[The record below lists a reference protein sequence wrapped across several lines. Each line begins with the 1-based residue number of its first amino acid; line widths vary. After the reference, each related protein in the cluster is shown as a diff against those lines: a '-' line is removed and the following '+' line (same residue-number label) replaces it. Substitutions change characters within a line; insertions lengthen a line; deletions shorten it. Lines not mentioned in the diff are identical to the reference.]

1 MPVKSDA
8 LLVDAGT
15 RFRIFPHPRF
25 LKSFSQPETVCV
37 NAPSNIR
44 LQGPADDRL
53 FVVDAVN
60 KVPLVRQTSI
70 TSGIAGERANAV
82 LRRN

>member
-25 LKSFSQPETVCV
+25 PMSFSQPEAVWV
-37 NAPSNIR
+37 NAPSNIIQ
-44 LQGPADDRL
+44 QGPTDDRM
-53 FVVDAVN
+53 FIVDVVN
-60 KVPLVRQTSI
+60 EVPQVR
-70 TSGIAGERANAV
+70 
-82 LRRN
+82 